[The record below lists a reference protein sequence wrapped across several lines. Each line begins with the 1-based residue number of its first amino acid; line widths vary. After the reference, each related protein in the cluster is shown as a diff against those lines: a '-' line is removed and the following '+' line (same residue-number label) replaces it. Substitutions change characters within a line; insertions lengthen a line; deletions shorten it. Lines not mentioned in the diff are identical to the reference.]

1 MIGRM
6 GLVRLFLA
14 LVVAADHWRIVM
26 LRPQSIELDDW
37 YKLGFNAGYAV
48 LFFYIVSGF
57 LITYTLGRNY
67 SRDLSGTLAF
77 YRNRGIRIYS
87 LYWPMVIVTFLAL
100 PVSWMHF
107 MNANPWDQLTGIVLF
122 GQDWRLAFASYPQT
136 HPQATITGLQQA
148 WTLGAELTFYV
159 MAPFLMRSWKIAA
172 ALLAVSFGT
181 RAAFVAM
188 LGTAPNDVWLYH
200 FIATTYGFFM
210 LGHLVCLAGQ
220 RWKPLAQPALG
231 WLLLAC
237 SAASMMYAGPNG
249 PFDGLRLWGAALF
262 FTLALPGL
270 FESTRNIRWMNTIG
284 DLSYP
289 VYLVHLLLILLI
301 GESLFRVTF
310 PTEWLPLVPAAHVSI
325 ASFLAVSIVAA
336 AAVHWFLEKPV
347 AAALQYL
354 SGGRPKLR
362 PAQ

>member
-1 MIGRM
+1 
-6 GLVRLFLA
+6 
-14 LVVAADHWRIVM
+14 
-26 LRPQSIELDDW
+26 
-37 YKLGFNAGYAV
+37 
-48 LFFYIVSGF
+48 
-57 LITYTLGRNY
+57 
-67 SRDLSGTLAF
+67 
-77 YRNRGIRIYS
+77 
-87 LYWPMVIVTFLAL
+87 
-100 PVSWMHF
+100 
-107 MNANPWDQLTGIVLF
+107 
-122 GQDWRLAFASYPQT
+122 
-136 HPQATITGLQQA
+136 
-148 WTLGAELTFYV
+148 
-159 MAPFLMRSWKIAA
+159 
-172 ALLAVSFGT
+172 
-181 RAAFVAM
+181 
-188 LGTAPNDVWLYH
+188 
-200 FIATTYGFFM
+200 
-210 LGHLVCLAGQ
+210 
-220 RWKPLAQPALG
+220 
-231 WLLLAC
+231 
-237 SAASMMYAGPNG
+237 MMYAGPNG